1 MERKT
6 LLVELAERSYP
17 IHIGPALLAQLPQLL
32 RETDAAAKASK
43 VFILSDENVAP
54 LYMEQVA
61 TQLAAE
67 GFAVATCVVEA
78 GEQAKRLAVY
88 EQVITAAIEAGL
100 DRKSLLLALGGGVV
114 GDLGGFVAATY
125 MRGIPFVQVPTTLLA
140 HDSSVG
146 GKVAINHPLG
156 KNLIGAFHQ
165 PLMVVYDTDT
175 LRSLPK
181 REVAAGYAEV
191 IKHGLISDAGFVQ
204 WLEQHVGPLKALEA
218 EYVAEAIRR
227 GCAVKA
233 AVVSADE
240 KEQGLRATL
249 NLGHTFGHAFEALL
263 DYGTLNHG
271 EAIAIGMGLAADV
284 AERMELAPPGTAQ
297 RIRQLLQAFDLPVTW
312 PGDLR
317 PEAVLE
323 VMRRDKKSVGAKLV
337 LVLPRAIGHVE
348 IVKEINEALVLEV
361 MKKAREERRG

>member
-6 LLVELAERSYP
+6 LHVQLAERSYP
-17 IHIGPALLAQLPQLL
+17 IHIGPALLAELPALL
-32 RETDAAAKASK
+32 RAAGAVDAGKL
-43 VFILSDENVAP
+43 FILTDENVAP
-54 LYMEQVA
+54 LYLERLKRNLEA
-61 TQLAAE
+61 D
-67 GFAVATCVVEA
+67 GFAVAACIVEA

-88 EQVITAAIEAGL
+88 EQVMTEAIEAGL
-100 DRKSLLLALGGGVV
+100 DRKSLLIALGGGVI
-114 GDLGGFVAATY
+114 GDLGGFVAATF
-125 MRGIPFVQVPTTLLA
+125 MRGISFVQVPTTLLA

-165 PLMVVYDTDT
+165 PMLVVYDTDT

-181 REVAAGYAEV
+181 REVAAGFAEV
-191 IKHGLISDAGFVQ
+191 IKHGLISDERFVG
-204 WLEQHVGPLKALEA
+204 WLEQHAEQLKSLDP
-218 EYVAEAIRR
+218 EYVGEAIKR

-233 AVVSADE
+233 EVVSADE
-240 KEQGLRATL
+240 REQGLRATL

-284 AERMELAPPGTAQ
+284 AERMGLAPEGTAK
-297 RIRQLLQAFDLPVTW
+297 RTRQLLQRFELPVAW
-312 PGDLR
+312 PQQLT

-323 VMRRDKKSVGAKLV
+323 VMRRDKKSVGGKLV
-337 LVLPRAIGHVE
+337 LILPRAIGRVE
-348 IVKEINEALVLEV
+348 IVKEIEESLVLQV
-361 MKKAREERRG
+361 MNKAQEEQTG